1 MSIITSKFYATQAID
16 TIQNAKSTF
25 LKNVVTDEKFRSPLQ
40 AFVDAQTN
48 FAKEVVRVTDEL
60 IQQSYN
66 AFEAA
71 TKTVTAKAK

>member
-1 MSIITSKFYATQAID
+1 MSIITSKFYANQAIE

-60 IQQSYN
+60 VQQTATFVQEQSK
-66 AFEAA
+66 AVTKAA
-71 TKTVTAKAK
+71 K

>member
-40 AFVDAQTN
+40 AFVDAQTD

-60 IQQSYN
+60 VQQTANFVQEQS
-66 AFEAA
+66 
-71 TKTVTAKAK
+71 KTVAKAAK

>member
-1 MSIITSKFYATQAID
+1 MSIITTKFYANQAID
-16 TIQNAKSTF
+16 TIQNAKTAVLS
-25 LKNVVTDEKFRSPLQ
+25 KVVTDEKFRSPLQ

-66 AFEAA
+66 FVEAS
-71 TKTVTAKAK
+71 TKTAKAK

>member
-1 MSIITSKFYATQAID
+1 MSIITSKFYANQAID
-16 TIQNAKSTF
+16 TIQNAKTAVLS
-25 LKNVVTDEKFRSPLQ
+25 KVVTDEKFRSPLQ